1 MRDEVVVDQSIS
13 FHKPNEKVRNE
24 KMMDHR
30 VPQTKQT
37 PDWIS
42 TCLLDLFVQA
52 FYLLNYWTAT
62 LCC

>member
-13 FHKPNEKVRNE
+13 LHKPNEKVRNE
-24 KMMDHR
+24 KTMDHR

-52 FYLLNYWTAT
+52 FYLLNY
-62 LCC
+62 